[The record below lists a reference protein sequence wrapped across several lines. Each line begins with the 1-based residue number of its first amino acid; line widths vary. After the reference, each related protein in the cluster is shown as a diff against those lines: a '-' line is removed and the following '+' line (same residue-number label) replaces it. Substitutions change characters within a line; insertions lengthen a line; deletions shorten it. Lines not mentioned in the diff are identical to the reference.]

1 MYFKNKIFN
10 ALGILSICILLGSCQ
25 KLEDFGDTN
34 VNPNGSTT
42 VNTGALLTNIL
53 ANLGGQTSS
62 LVPGLYAQ
70 YYAESTYPGTSLYA
84 DPNFSSAATYRGS
97 LMDAQ
102 KIINYNTDP
111 ATKDIAAANGDNGNQ
126 IQIAKILKVYMFSY
140 ITDRYGDIP
149 YSEALGGVTV
159 LSPKYDK
166 QESIYKSM
174 IADLTSASAALNTAG
189 AAIKGDIVYSGD
201 IAKWKKLANSL
212 RMMFSLRLSEV
223 YPGPTEYAAVE
234 FNKAVVDAG
243 TAGYISTNA
252 DNFKV
257 IYPGGNI
264 KNPYFAL
271 GQTLDNAVS
280 STFTSILS
288 GLGDTRLSIFSASAT
303 GVPYGLSSAAPAN
316 GARIFVASYRQ
327 ENSPFYF
334 VTASHVLLA
343 RAEAF
348 ERGWVAGKTT
358 ADAKAA
364 YDAGITASF
373 AQWSV
378 TMPAD
383 YLTGAADFNSGS
395 GVATIGSSVTV
406 PGSSAATTTKLERIW
421 LQQYI
426 AYYPD
431 GTQAWNNWRR
441 TEFPRLKPTINATN
455 SSKQIVRR
463 YTYAPDEYNLNPT
476 KLAEA
481 ITGLGAAGNSQDTH
495 IWWDKN

>member
-42 VNTGALLTNIL
+42 VNTGALLTSIL

-70 YYAESTYPGTSLYA
+70 YYAESTYPGNSLYSE
-84 DPNFSSAATYRGS
+84 PNFSSAATYRGN

-111 ATKDIAAANGDNGNQ
+111 ATKDIASANGDNNNQ

-159 LSPKYDK
+159 LSPKYDT

-174 IADLTSASAALNTAG
+174 IADLTAASAALTTGG
-189 AAIKGDIVYSGD
+189 AAIKGDIAYSGD

-212 RMMFSLRLSEV
+212 RMLFTIKLTDV

-234 FNKAVVDAG
+234 FNKAVNDPG
-243 TAGYISTNA
+243 GYIATNA

-288 GLGDTRLSIFSASAT
+288 GLGDTRLTVLSASAT
-303 GVPYGLSSAAPAN
+303 GVAYGLSSAAPAN
-316 GARIFVASYRQ
+316 AARIFVASYRQ

-343 RAEAF
+343 LAEGI
-348 ERGWVAGKTT
+348 ERGWVTGKTT
-358 ADAKAA
+358 VDAKIA

-378 TMPAD
+378 PLPAG
-383 YLTGAADFNSGS
+383 YLSGAADYNNGS
-395 GVATIGSSVTV
+395 GVATIGSPVTV
-406 PGSSAATTTKLERIW
+406 PGSSATTTNKLERIW

-426 AYYPD
+426 AFYPD

-441 TEFPRLKPTINATN
+441 TEFPKLKPTVNATN
-455 SSKQIVRR
+455 SSKKIIRR
-463 YTYAPDEYNLNPT
+463 YTYAPDEYNLNGT
-476 KLAEA
+476 KLAEV
-481 ITGLGAAGNSQDTH
+481 IGRMTGGNSQDVH